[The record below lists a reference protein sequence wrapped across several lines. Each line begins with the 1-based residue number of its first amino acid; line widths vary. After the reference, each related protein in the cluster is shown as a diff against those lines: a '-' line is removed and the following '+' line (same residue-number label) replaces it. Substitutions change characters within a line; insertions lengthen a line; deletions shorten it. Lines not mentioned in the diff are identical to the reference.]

1 MPDIQGLTIIIPLF
15 DSSRTIERALNSI
28 ALAVSPSIG
37 NANPIYTEAIAVF
50 DGEDRASLTI
60 VERIAPN
67 FPCHL
72 EVAQKSHSGVSATR
86 NLGLKLARTSHV
98 TFLDADDEITAERHR
113 LAGRGRDALYVGRQ
127 RVVYDTE
134 SPRPAGIQKDSSQPT
149 PNFTSVVA
157 PTELLI
163 GLGGFDP
170 MMDYGADIDLVI
182 RARDAGHTVTI
193 VDDITTIR
201 HVTGRNASLAT
212 DLATRDFFLS
222 LRKRQI

>member
-1 MPDIQGLTIIIPLF
+1 MPDIQGLTIIIPVF
-15 DSSRTIERALNSI
+15 DSSRTIERALDSI
-28 ALAVSPSIG
+28 ALAVSTSK
-37 NANPIYTEAIAVF
+37 ANVNQIDTEVIVVF
-50 DGEDRASLTI
+50 DGEDRTSLTI
-60 VERIAPN
+60 VEGIAPN
-67 FPCHL
+67 FPVPL

-98 TFLDADDEITAERHR
+98 TFLDADDEITAERLR
-113 LAGRGRDALYVGRQ
+113 LACRDVDALYVGQQ

-182 RARDAGHTVTI
+182 RARDGGHTVTI

-201 HVTGRNASLAT
+201 HITGRNASLAT
-212 DLATRDFFLS
+212 HLATRDFFLS